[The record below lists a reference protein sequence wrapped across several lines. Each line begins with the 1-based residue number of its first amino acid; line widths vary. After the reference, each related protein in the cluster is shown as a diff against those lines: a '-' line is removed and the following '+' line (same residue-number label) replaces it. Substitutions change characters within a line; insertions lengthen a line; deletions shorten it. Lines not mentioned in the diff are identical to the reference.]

1 MDGFSR
7 REEPYQLNVFG
18 EKIISCSCYKNHQN
32 KVNSSTLTGYYRDG
46 YCNTGSDDL
55 GLHTVCAIMTREF
68 LDYSKSVGNDL
79 STPIPKF
86 NFSGLNHGDH
96 WCLCAERWKQAYLDN
111 KAPKI
116 ILKSTNIVTLSVID
130 IEILKRFDINYQG
143 GN

>member
-1 MDGFSR
+1 
-7 REEPYQLNVFG
+7 
-18 EKIISCSCYKNHQN
+18 
-32 KVNSSTLTGYYRDG
+32 
-46 YCNTGSDDL
+46 
-55 GLHTVCAIMTREF
+55 MTSEF

-96 WCLCAERWKQAYLDN
+96 WCLCAESWKQAYLDN

>member
-18 EKIISCSCYKNHQN
+18 EKIISCGCHESQQN
-32 KVNSSTLTGYYRDG
+32 KANSLKLTGYYRDG

-55 GLHTVCAIMTREF
+55 GLHTVCALMTSEF

-86 NFSGLNHGDH
+86 NFSGLKQGDH

>member
-18 EKIISCSCYKNHQN
+18 EKILSCSCHKSQKN
-32 KVNSSTLTGYYRDG
+32 KVNSLTLTGYYRDG

-55 GLHTVCAIMTREF
+55 GLHTVCALMTSEF
-68 LDYSKSVGNDL
+68 LDYSKTVGNDL
-79 STPIPKF
+79 STPIPEF